1 MSEGGPGSEAGPE
14 GASRWDRLLRRLDV
28 QPRPYRALL
37 SALIQ
42 MDLRSVHYGRSTG
55 VKPDEPLPPLFW
67 VTGQLLLVSFLSCG
81 FLFGRV
87 DARAFALCGLAVA
100 ALSTFSAIVV
110 GFDEV
115 ALDPKDAPILGPR
128 PLTARTY
135 AAARITNLGCY
146 VALIGAAL
154 TLCPALSGAFLRDAG
169 PAWLPTYVVASVA
182 VCVASAALALLT
194 ILFFARRGHRLSGAK
209 AALAWMQIAIFL
221 AVVYGGQLVVR
232 GGKTE
237 LAEWAASPP
246 SAITQTPLDVLAR
259 AVAWSAWQG
268 PSLETLGVLGG
279 ALALA
284 LGLTYLALLW
294 LTKAYAE
301 LASGPLQRAKIAK
314 SPRAGTVTGALSSA
328 LLGRRRAL
336 GLWWITTHFRRDPG
350 LRLRT
355 WPMLSLAFAAALMGV
370 LSERGADP
378 FVVRDAHSVVPLL
391 ALGLIAAALPQLAL
405 ALRIGEDP
413 SASWILR
420 SAPLSEPGKFMGGVR
435 LGLMI
440 WTVYPALILIGVGF
454 AWSWGSVS
462 HALLAIA
469 PAWLLSEATAQ
480 WSLVRV
486 LRGLP
491 FEIAAARGGALQPAA
506 IPSALATGVAGGVA
520 ALQFYAAPNLAVY
533 GALVAVLALGALA
546 VGASSAKAWRRL
558 LAPEAPAAPSPG
570 GAA

>member
-1 MSEGGPGSEAGPE
+1 
-14 GASRWDRLLRRLDV
+14 
-28 QPRPYRALL
+28 
-37 SALIQ
+37 

-67 VTGQLLLVSFLSCG
+67 VTGQLLLVSFLCSAL
-81 FLFGRV
+81 LFARV
-87 DARAFALCGLAVA
+87 DARAFALAGLAVA
-100 ALSTFSAIVV
+100 AICTFSAVVV

-135 AAARITNLGCY
+135 AAARLTNLGCY
-146 VALIGAAL
+146 VALIGTSL

-169 PAWLPTYVVASVA
+169 PAWLPCYALASLA
-182 VCVASAALALLT
+182 VCVASAACALLC
-194 ILFFARRGHRLSGAK
+194 ILAFARSGRRLTGAK

-221 AVVYGGQLVVR
+221 AVVYGGQLLLR

-246 SAITQTPLDVLAR
+246 SAVTYTPFDLLAR
-259 AVAWSAWQG
+259 AVAWSAWEG
-268 PSLETLGVLGG
+268 PSTQSLGVLAG

-284 LGLTYLALLW
+284 LVLTYLTLLW

-301 LASGPLQRAKIAK
+301 LASGPLQRARL
-314 SPRAGTVTGALSSA
+314 PRPAREGTLGGGLVGT

-336 GLWWITTHFRRDPG
+336 GLWWANTHFKRDPG

-355 WPMLSLAFAAALMGV
+355 WPVLSLALAAALLGV
-370 LSERGADP
+370 LTEQAADP
-378 FVVRDAHSVVPLL
+378 FTASALGPRTETIVPLL

-413 SASWILR
+413 SASWLLR
-420 SAPLSEPGKFMGGVR
+420 SAPLSAPGQFMAGVR
-435 LGLMI
+435 IGLMT
-440 WTVYPALILIGVGF
+440 WTVYPAILVIGAVF
-454 AWSWGSVS
+454 AWRWGSPL
-462 HALLAIA
+462 HALLAIL
-469 PAWLLSEATAQ
+469 PGWLLAEATAQ

-506 IPSALATGVAGGVA
+506 FPSALATGVAGGVA
-520 ALQFYAAPNLAVY
+520 TAQFFAAPYPWAY
-533 GALVAVLALGALA
+533 GVLLVSLGAALLGVSRWSA
-546 VGASSAKAWRRL
+546 GAWERL
-558 LAPEAPAAPSPG
+558 LGQATPSTRSSKPPPASPPGGSPG
-570 GAA
+570 AGA

>member
-1 MSEGGPGSEAGPE
+1 MSEPASQGGES
-14 GASRWDRLLRRLDV
+14 SWDRFLRRLDV

-37 SALIQ
+37 AALIQ

-67 VTGQLLLVSFLSCG
+67 VTGQLLLVSFLCCG

-100 ALSTFSAIVV
+100 AISTFSAIVV

-154 TLCPALSGAFLRDAG
+154 TLCPAISGAFLRDAG
-169 PAWLPTYVVASVA
+169 PAWLPTYVVASAA
-182 VCVASAALALLT
+182 VCVTSAALALLT
-194 ILFFARRGHRLSGAK
+194 ILFFARRGARLEGAK

-237 LAEWAASPP
+237 LSEWAASPP
-246 SAITQTPLDVLAR
+246 SAITHTPLDVLAR
-259 AVAWSAWQG
+259 AVAWSAWTG
-268 PSLETLGVLGG
+268 PSLETLGVL
-279 ALALA
+279 AAA
-284 LGLTYLALLW
+284 LGLALLLCYLALLW

-301 LASGPLQRAKIAK
+301 LASGPLGRARVAK
-314 SPRAGTVTGALSSA
+314 PARAGTLTGALSSA

-355 WPMLSLAFAAALMGV
+355 WPLLSLAFAAALMGV
-370 LSERGADP
+370 LSEQGADP
-378 FVVRDAHSVVPLL
+378 FLGRDARSVVPLL

-413 SASWILR
+413 SASWLLR
-420 SAPLSEPGKFMGGVR
+420 SAPLREPGKFMGGVR
-435 LGLMI
+435 LGLML
-440 WTVYPALILIGVGF
+440 WTVYPALLLIGAVF
-454 AWSWGSVS
+454 AWSWGSLS
-462 HALLAIA
+462 HALLAIL
-469 PAWLLSEATAQ
+469 PAWLLSEATAE

-491 FEIAAARGGALQPAA
+491 FEVAAARGGALQPAA

-520 ALQFYAAPNLAVY
+520 AAQFFAAQHLAAY
-533 GALVAVLALGALA
+533 GALVGALA
-546 VGASSAKAWRRL
+546 IAALGVGVWSARAWERL
-558 LAPEAPAAPSPG
+558 LAPSSPAGSPAG
-570 GAA
+570 GSAA